1 MTSMEQDGILSA
13 EDEMLFETS
22 INRYRKK
29 FDRSTVILI
38 GMLVGISMIAGFC
51 GGIPLALALAQHGCV
66 SVN

>member
-13 EDEMLFETS
+13 EDEVLFDTS

-38 GMLVGISMIAGFC
+38 AVLVGISMIAGFC
-51 GGIPLALALAQHGCV
+51 GGLPLAFALSQHGCV
-66 SVN
+66 LVN